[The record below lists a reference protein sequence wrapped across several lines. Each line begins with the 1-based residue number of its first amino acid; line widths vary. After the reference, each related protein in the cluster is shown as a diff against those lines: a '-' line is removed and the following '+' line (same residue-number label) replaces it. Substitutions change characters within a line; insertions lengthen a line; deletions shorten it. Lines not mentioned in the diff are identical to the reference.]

1 MKLLPGGVARVPGPS
16 GSLCALLALLLLLL
30 SPPRPLA
37 SAGPVAA
44 VVRELRCI
52 CLNTTPRGVHPKNIV
67 NLQVIAPGPQC
78 SKVEVVASLKDG
90 KEVCLDPEAPLIMK
104 IIKKYLNSGNKKN

>member
-1 MKLLPGGVARVPGPS
+1 MKLLPRGVARVPGPS
-16 GSLCALLALLLLLL
+16 GSLCALLALLLLL

>member
-1 MKLLPGGVARVPGPS
+1 MKLLPKGVARVPGPS
-16 GSLCALLALLLLLL
+16 GSLCALLALLLLLT
-30 SPPRPLA
+30 PPRPLA

-52 CLNTTPRGVHPKNIV
+52 CLNTTPRGVHPKNIAT
-67 NLQVIAPGPQC
+67 LQVIAPGPQC
-78 SKVEVVASLKDG
+78 SKVEVIASLKDG
-90 KEVCLDPEAPLIMK
+90 KEVCLDPEAPLITK